1 MNCYFLRH
9 GIAVEPDEWTGRDFD
24 RPLTHDGIERMK
36 FEARAI
42 AALSLQLDVIVT
54 SPLLRARQTAEIVA
68 DRLKL
73 RDEIVEDERLANGF
87 DAKRLSE
94 ILGEH
99 DKAEAIM
106 LVGHEPTMS
115 ATIGR
120 IVGDAQVELKKGAF
134 AGVALS
140 DASATRGTLSCLI
153 PPKVLTQ
160 LGKGRNR
167 S

>member
-24 RPLTHDGIERMK
+24 RPLTDDGIERMK

-73 RDEIVEDERLANGF
+73 RDELVEDERLANGF
-87 DAKRLSE
+87 DARRLSE
-94 ILGEH
+94 SSRR
-99 DKAEAIM
+99 A
-106 LVGHEPTMS
+106 
-115 ATIGR
+115 R
-120 IVGDAQVELKKGAF
+120 
-134 AGVALS
+134 
-140 DASATRGTLSCLI
+140 
-153 PPKVLTQ
+153 
-160 LGKGRNR
+160 
-167 S
+167 

>member
-9 GIAVEPDEWTGRDFD
+9 EIAVEPDEWTGRDFD

>member
-1 MNCYFLRH
+1 
-9 GIAVEPDEWTGRDFD
+9 
-24 RPLTHDGIERMK
+24 
-36 FEARAI
+36 
-42 AALSLQLDVIVT
+42 
-54 SPLLRARQTAEIVA
+54 
-68 DRLKL
+68 
-73 RDEIVEDERLANGF
+73 
-87 DAKRLSE
+87 
-94 ILGEH
+94 
-99 DKAEAIM
+99 M

-120 IVGDAQVELKKGAF
+120 IIGDAQVELKKGAL

-140 DASATRGTLSCLI
+140 DASATRGTLICLI